1 MTKTGLKIAMGA
13 DHAGYHLKE
22 KLKSYLI
29 SKGYEVTDYGTHS
42 DQSSDYADFAHPV
55 AETISSAGHDLGL
68 VMCGSGNGVNMTVNK
83 HPAIRSAL
91 CWTAEL
97 ARLARAHND
106 ANVLALPARF
116 ISEETALEI
125 VRVFLSTDF
134 DGGRHCQRI
143 AKIPRSK

>member
-1 MTKTGLKIAMGA
+1 MGA

>member
-1 MTKTGLKIAMGA
+1 MTNTGLKIAMGA

-29 SKGYEVTDYGTHS
+29 SKGYDVTDYGTNS
-42 DQSSDYADFAHPV
+42 DQSTDYADFAHPV
-55 AETISSAGHDLGL
+55 AETITSGGHDFGL

-91 CWTAEL
+91 CWTPEL

-125 VRVFLSTDF
+125 VHVFLSTDF
-134 DGGRHCQRI
+134 DGGRHSQRI